1 MHEENSNII
10 SNIPSNND
18 FFSKNST
25 RILIGIL
32 ISGLIIRL
40 VYFPF
45 DTPFS
50 LDVLDFFGYAV
61 NASNFGEIP
70 SEWFLANNG
79 WPLLISIF
87 FSIIPVE
94 SFFDYTNLHRMISI
108 SISVLTTIP
117 IYLLCKNFFNKKIA
131 LIGSALFVLNP
142 VIINY
147 SLLGGNDVLFTMILT
162 FALYFMIT
170 NKIKTIYLSF
180 FLIGILTVIRYEA
193 FLLIIPFSI
202 LLIIKLKKEGL
213 KHIPKIFLALAC
225 FIIIILPFSVV
236 DIINHN
242 KDGLTSHLDSGII
255 HINNNIINNEKTGED
270 WTDNVEG
277 NIAQQFIWKGFENI
291 LRHII
296 ILTLPLILFLM
307 PYGIFR
313 IFKENNFER
322 LVIILVGITLLI
334 PAFYAYSRDFNDTK
348 FLIPLIPILTII
360 SLFIIQI
367 IHEKT
372 NRTTIVNLIILTTI
386 LLSSAVIVELTH
398 TNFAYD
404 KEKFLVAEK
413 VVKLSDGYLRYPP
426 ESNHIK
432 GAEVKINWLEK
443 IPNDSNGHV
452 ERQTKVFDYEMN
464 DTLDEILMKY
474 ETEGLTHIIIDQNQ
488 NRPSFFVDV
497 FHNEEKYPF
506 LIKEYDSKDD
516 NLIYKVKIFK
526 IDYDIFKILKN

>member
-94 SFFDYTNLHRMISI
+94 SFFDFVNLQRMISI

-131 LIGSALFVLNP
+131 LIGSALFVFNP
-142 VIINY
+142 VIIKY
-147 SLLGGNDVLFTMILT
+147 SILAGNDVLYTMILT
-162 FALYFMIT
+162 FTLYFMIT
-170 NKIKTIYLSF
+170 NKIKIIYVSF

-202 LLIIKLKKEGL
+202 LFIIKFQKHGL
-213 KHIPKIFLALAC
+213 KLIPKILLAISC
-225 FIIIILPFSVV
+225 FIIIIVPFSMI
-236 DIINHN
+236 DIINHGQ
-242 KDGLTSHLDSGII
+242 DGLTSHLNSGLV

-270 WTDNVEG
+270 WTDNLEE
-277 NIAQQFIWKGFENI
+277 NILQSFILKGFENI
-291 LRHII
+291 FIHII
-296 ILTLPLILFLM
+296 ILLLPIMVFLI
-307 PYGIFR
+307 PYGIFV
-313 IFKENNFER
+313 IFRKLDYKK
-322 LVIILVGITLLI
+322 LVLIMTGLTLLI
-334 PAFYAYSRDFNDTK
+334 PALYGYSRDFNDTK
-348 FLIPLIPILTII
+348 FLIPLIPIFTIL
-360 SLFIIQI
+360 SLFLI
-367 IHEKT
+367 EKIYEKIYRK
-372 NRTTIVNLIILTTI
+372 NTITLIILVGIVSSSI
-386 LLSSAVIVELTH
+386 LIVELNQIDYAH
-398 TNFAYD
+398 E
-404 KEKFLVAEK
+404 KEKFFVAEK
-413 VVKLSDGYLRYPP
+413 VVRLSDGYTYYHP
-426 ESNHIK
+426 ESIHIK

-452 ERQTKVFDYEMN
+452 ERQIKAFDYEMD
-464 DTLDEILMKY
+464 DTLDEILRKY

-506 LIKEYDSKDD
+506 LMKEYDSEDN
-516 NLIYKVKIFK
+516 NLIYKVKIFR
-526 IDYDIFKILKN
+526 IDYDIFNILKN